1 MITSPLR
8 TLWAEPRAAEAPRRL
23 PRDYALVAAMMVTAL
38 LEGLLRDDVPWQPLA
53 TVVAVALAPVLLW
66 RRTHPLACVVVAF
79 GTAMG
84 LGLAT
89 LVSGVPNIGLNTM
102 VYVLVLV
109 YALVRWGAGREI
121 VIGLTVVLVAAVIGT
136 VADYTG
142 PADIIGGFAILA
154 ASAAGGAAFR
164 YRAESWRRALDQIR
178 SEERVGLAREL
189 HDMVAHH
196 VSAIAVQ
203 AQAGRAMAGQRP
215 EAPLEAL
222 AVIEGE
228 ASRTLAEM
236 RSMVR
241 VLRDGASV
249 EYAPQLGIADLVS
262 LARRD
267 PVPVVD
273 VELPN
278 DLYGLPLQVDAA
290 VYRLAQE
297 ALTNALRH
305 AHQASRV
312 EIQVVEGAGRLRLSV
327 SDDGRLDPARRV
339 SHGFGL
345 LGMTERVQLL
355 GGTLHAGPSP
365 KGGWAVTA
373 ELADGGTPMTV
384 RVLVA
389 DDQDLVRTGLSMILA
404 AQPDL
409 EVVGQAADG
418 HAAVEMARR
427 LRPDVCLVDIRMPG
441 LDGIEV
447 TELLAGRGVP
457 DPIAVVVITTFD
469 LDEYVHGAL
478 RAGARGFLL
487 KDAGPEL
494 LVQAVHAAAAGDAL
508 IAPNITRRLLA
519 TLAARS
525 PSARRTQPIEPLT
538 DREEEVLAL
547 VARGRT
553 NAEIAGDL
561 FIGLTTAK
569 THVAS
574 LLTKIGARNR
584 VEIAMWAYDTGRAGE

>member
-1 MITSPLR
+1 MTSPVR
-8 TLWAEPRAAEAPRRL
+8 TVWLEPRAADAPRRL
-23 PRDYALVAAMMVTAL
+23 PRDYVLVAAMMLTAL
-38 LEGLLRDDVPWQPLA
+38 LEGLLRDDVSWRPFA

-66 RRTHPLACVVVAF
+66 RRTYPLACVVVAF

-89 LVSGVPNIGLNTM
+89 LVSGVPNIGLNTL

-121 VIGLTVVLVAAVIGT
+121 VIGLAVVLVAAVIGT

-142 PADIIGGFAILA
+142 PADVIGAFAVVVA
-154 ASAAGGAAFR
+154 AAAGGAAVR
-164 YRAESWRRALDQIR
+164 YRAESWRRARDQIR

-249 EYAPQLGIADLVS
+249 ELAPQLGIADLVS

-267 PVPVVD
+267 SVPVVD

-278 DLYGLPLQVDAA
+278 DLNGLPLQVDAA

-297 ALTNALRH
+297 SLTNALRH

-312 EIQVVEGAGRLRLSV
+312 EIHLVEGDGRLRLSV
-327 SDDGRLDPARRV
+327 TDDGRLDPARRV

-365 KGGWAVTA
+365 AGGWAVTA
-373 ELADGGTPMTV
+373 ELPTEV
-384 RVLVA
+384 R
-389 DDQDLVRTGLSMILA
+389 R
-404 AQPDL
+404 
-409 EVVGQAADG
+409 
-418 HAAVEMARR
+418 
-427 LRPDVCLVDIRMPG
+427 
-441 LDGIEV
+441 
-447 TELLAGRGVP
+447 
-457 DPIAVVVITTFD
+457 
-469 LDEYVHGAL
+469 
-478 RAGARGFLL
+478 
-487 KDAGPEL
+487 
-494 LVQAVHAAAAGDAL
+494 
-508 IAPNITRRLLA
+508 
-519 TLAARS
+519 
-525 PSARRTQPIEPLT
+525 
-538 DREEEVLAL
+538 
-547 VARGRT
+547 
-553 NAEIAGDL
+553 
-561 FIGLTTAK
+561 
-569 THVAS
+569 
-574 LLTKIGARNR
+574 
-584 VEIAMWAYDTGRAGE
+584 